1 MNWKSLMAATA
12 AFSFASTLSAQSCPR
27 QQAQDVPL
35 NIQYGAPQNC
45 GSVSYSFGGVNVS
58 SGMTGCPLFVLITPP
73 HQVAAPSDRK
83 TRTEVVGQVPV
94 TIHYF
99 TCEQDWFVIIPLGS
113 SCTFRSM
120 NTIYNEDR
128 LRTVDCVQ

>member
-1 MNWKSLMAATA
+1 M
-12 AFSFASTLSAQSCPR
+12 
-27 QQAQDVPL
+27 
-35 NIQYGAPQNC
+35 
-45 GSVSYSFGGVNVS
+45 
-58 SGMTGCPLFVLITPP
+58 
-73 HQVAAPSDRK
+73 
-83 TRTEVVGQVPV
+83 GQVPV